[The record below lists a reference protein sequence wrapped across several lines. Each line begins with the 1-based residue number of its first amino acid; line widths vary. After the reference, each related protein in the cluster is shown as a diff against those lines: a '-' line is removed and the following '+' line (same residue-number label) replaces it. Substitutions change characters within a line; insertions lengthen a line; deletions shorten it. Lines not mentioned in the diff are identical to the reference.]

1 MEGTYD
7 EILVVFIWRFPFL
20 LPGAHEPPPWG
31 DVALDLRQMHLD
43 HHTFLSG
50 VPIPDFCDSVP
61 RPSNLQE
68 HLAVD
73 GGLRRGDGELVF
85 LHVTSGTSCEIRLV
99 FLTLRMRKVRA
110 LVRMESET

>member
-7 EILVVFIWRFPFL
+7 EILVVFVRGFPFL
-20 LPGAHEPPPWG
+20 LPSAHEPPPWG
-31 DVALDLRQMHLD
+31 DVALDLWQMHLH

-50 VPIPDFCDSVP
+50 IPIPDFCDSVT

-68 HLAVD
+68 NLAVD

-85 LHVTSGTSCEIRLV
+85 LHVTSGTSRKIRLV
-99 FLTLRMRKVRA
+99 LLTLRMRKVRA
-110 LVRMESET
+110 LVRVKRET